1 MSDPLN
7 RKPWPMKWVVVAII
21 ACLVPYTWLTLHY
34 RKAEPSFQPYED
46 SKQRANV
53 LRLLDSG
60 YQRISVDAARPADP
74 QELIRSLHGLA
85 VISDAPAGVTE
96 GLDVALVESPLL
108 PVSYGTIS
116 ASAETAS
123 LLPYPIV
130 FTCKLDD
137 QKHQLGGAYIF
148 LRGETVVLV
157 PQFEPLGG
165 ELTARSKESPVAVT
179 IPGGA
184 LKTGRYTVRLAGR
197 DQSKQWTLTVR

>member
-34 RKAEPSFQPYED
+34 RKVEPSFQPYED
-46 SKQRANV
+46 TKQRANV

-60 YQRISVDAARPADP
+60 YQRISVDATRPAEP
-74 QELIRSLHGLA
+74 QELIRAMHGLA
-85 VISDAPAGVTE
+85 AISNAPSGVTE

-108 PVSYGTIS
+108 PVSYGTVS
-116 ASAETAS
+116 ASAETAG

-130 FTCKLDD
+130 FTCKLTD
-137 QKHQLGGAYIF
+137 QKHQLGGAQIY
-148 LRGETVVLV
+148 LRGESIVVV
-157 PQFEPLGG
+157 PQFEPLDGD
-165 ELTARSKESPVAVT
+165 LTARSKESPVAVT

-184 LKTGRYTVRLAGR
+184 LKTGAYTVRLAGR
-197 DQSKQWTLTVR
+197 EQSKQWTLTVR